1 MACKEPAN
9 TPPVIVAVNAV
20 SDLGIMWGS
29 VTVAAAVVFVEMKD
43 VMCLVLVLDSKRLEM
58 GSIFRLVDDSQM
70 LLMLILLYL
79 GKPSK

>member
-1 MACKEPAN
+1 M
-9 TPPVIVAVNAV
+9 VAVNAV

-58 GSIFRLVDDSQM
+58 GSMFRLVD
-70 LLMLILLYL
+70 
-79 GKPSK
+79 G